1 MFKLDASAVAVR
13 VEGEVVTHSEGNR
26 TVRPEGDV
34 SEQSPTVRP
43 EGAAVTRSKGE
54 RLGKT
59 ATAPRRQGREQRRR
73 VAGVLI
79 SSTPK
84 PKPTLGHYRLGLD
97 FSESVTGRA
106 DSCD

>member
-43 EGAAVTRSKGE
+43 EGDAVTRSKGNGSVKQP
-54 RLGKT
+54 L
-59 ATAPRRQGREQRRR
+59 PRAAK
-73 VAGVLI
+73 VAN
-79 SSTPK
+79 S
-84 PKPTLGHYRLGLD
+84 D
-97 FSESVTGRA
+97 AEWQEF
-106 DSCD
+106 